1 MRPDCSTGKH
11 ALRHFVTAILTPL
24 LAVMLAEPAV
34 SQPDATGADCGCLW
48 EGSFSEVASKTD
60 LVLMAEVQATKGNA
74 VDLVPEQ
81 ILRGELWLDTLRVWM
96 QTRNYCRPPADD
108 FPVGSRWIMAL
119 SQIQEIPEGGFD
131 PSTPNQS
138 FGRPYDY
145 TLSSCGGY
153 WLRVNGNTATGN
165 LVPGMPRFYHQPD
178 MSPVLVDLVAGYLK
192 GSVST
197 EALVEAS
204 RERPEAV
211 DELIL
216 DTRSFLRGQTDW
228 LPDEETHSP
237 ADAAPD

>member
-1 MRPDCSTGKH
+1 MRPDYSTGEA
-11 ALRHFVTAILTPL
+11 ALRLCITAVLTPL
-24 LAVMLAEPAV
+24 LVLMLAEPAV

-48 EGSFSEVASKTD
+48 QGSFSEVASATD
-60 LVLMAEVQATKGNA
+60 LVVLAEVKAIKGNA

-81 ILRGELWLDTLRVWM
+81 TLQGDFWLDSLRVWM
-96 QTRNYCRPPADD
+96 QTRDYCRPPAES
-108 FPVGSRWIMAL
+108 FPSGTRWIMAL

-197 EALVEAS
+197 EALAEAS
-204 RERPEAV
+204 RERPDAV

-216 DTRSFLRGQTDW
+216 DTRSFLRGQDEW
-228 LPDEETHSP
+228 LPQE
-237 ADAAPD
+237 DAAPSAETPD